1 MMIAVS
7 IAGLA
12 VGWGA
17 GLILLGLMWV
27 MNSANKRRWD
37 ALVTLGAETTGTIVD
52 RKMVRSGKGFSPV
65 YRISYRDTSGK
76 EFFVPSAM
84 LQGNFNV
91 NDSVTIRY
99 SQTDARISAVDISAM
114 KVGRRDTIGIAVLFG
129 VLGIALFFA
138 L

>member
-1 MMIAVS
+1 MIAVS

>member
-1 MMIAVS
+1 MIGVS

-17 GLILLGLMWV
+17 GLILIGLMWV

-37 ALVTLGAETTGTIVD
+37 ALASLGVETTGTIVD

-91 NDSVTIRY
+91 NDSVHIRH
-99 SQTDARISAVDISAM
+99 SKTDARISAVDISAM
-114 KVGRRDTIGIAVLFG
+114 KVGKRDTIGIAVLFG
-129 VLGIALFFA
+129 VLGVALFFA

>member
-1 MMIAVS
+1 MIAVS
-7 IAGLA
+7 VVGLVA
-12 VGWGA
+12 GWGS
-17 GLILLGLMWV
+17 GLVLLGLMWV

-37 ALVTLGAETTGTIVD
+37 ALATLGVETIGTIVD
-52 RKMVRSGKGFSPV
+52 RKMVLSGKGFSPV

-114 KVGRRDTIGIAVLFG
+114 KVGKRDTIGIAVLFG
-129 VLGIALFFA
+129 VLGVALFFA

>member
-1 MMIAVS
+1 MIGVS

-37 ALVTLGAETTGTIVD
+37 ALASLGVETTGTIVD
-52 RKMVRSGKGFSPV
+52 RKMVRSGKGFSPF
-65 YRISYRDTSGK
+65 YRISYRYSSGK

-91 NDSVTIRY
+91 NDSVHIRY
-99 SQTDARISAVDISAM
+99 SKTDARISAVDISAM
-114 KVGRRDTIGIAVLFG
+114 KVGRRDTVGIAVLFG
-129 VLGIALFFA
+129 VLGVALFFA

>member
-1 MMIAVS
+1 MIGVS

-27 MNSANKRRWD
+27 MNTANKRRWD
-37 ALVTLGAETTGTIVD
+37 ALDNVGVETTGTIVD

-91 NDSVTIRY
+91 NDSVRIRH
-99 SQTDARISAVDISAM
+99 SKTDARISAVDISAM
-114 KVGRRDTIGIAVLFG
+114 KVGKRDTVGIAILFG
-129 VLGIALFFA
+129 VLGVALFFA

>member
-1 MMIAVS
+1 MIGVS

-17 GLILLGLMWV
+17 GLILIGLMWV

-37 ALVTLGAETTGTIVD
+37 ALASLGVETTGTIVD

-76 EFFVPSAM
+76 ELFVPSAM

-91 NDSVTIRY
+91 NDSVHIRH
-99 SQTDARISAVDISAM
+99 SKTDARISAVDISAM
-114 KVGRRDTIGIAVLFG
+114 KVGKRDTIGIAVLFG
-129 VLGIALFFA
+129 VLGVALFFA

>member
-1 MMIAVS
+1 MIAVS
-7 IAGLA
+7 VVGLVA
-12 VGWGA
+12 GWGS
-17 GLILLGLMWV
+17 GLVLLGLMWV

-37 ALVTLGAETTGTIVD
+37 ALATLGVETIGTIVD

-76 EFFVPSAM
+76 EFFVLSAM
-84 LQGNFNV
+84 LQGNFNI

-114 KVGRRDTIGIAVLFG
+114 KVGKRDTVGIAVLFG
-129 VLGIALFFA
+129 VLGVALFFA

>member
-1 MMIAVS
+1 MMFAVS

-27 MNSANKRRWD
+27 MNSANRRRWD
-37 ALVTLGAETTGTIVD
+37 ALASLGIETTGTIVD

-65 YRISYRDTSGK
+65 YRISYHDTSGK

>member
-1 MMIAVS
+1 MFAVS

-27 MNSANKRRWD
+27 MNSANRRRWD
-37 ALVTLGAETTGTIVD
+37 ALASLGIETTGTIVD

-65 YRISYRDTSGK
+65 YRISYHDTSGK

>member
-1 MMIAVS
+1 MIAVS

-37 ALVTLGAETTGTIVD
+37 ALATLGVETTGTIVN
-52 RKMVRSGKGFSPV
+52 RKMVRSGKGISPV
-65 YRISYRDTSGK
+65 YRISYRDTVGK

-114 KVGRRDTIGIAVLFG
+114 KVGKRDTIGIAVLFG

>member
-1 MMIAVS
+1 MIAVS

-37 ALVTLGAETTGTIVD
+37 ALATLGVETTGTIVD
-52 RKMVRSGKGFSPV
+52 RKMVRSGRGFSPV
-65 YRISYRDTSGK
+65 YRISYRDTVGK

-114 KVGRRDTIGIAVLFG
+114 KVGKRDTIGIAVLFG
-129 VLGIALFFA
+129 VLGVALFFA

>member
-1 MMIAVS
+1 MFAVS

-27 MNSANKRRWD
+27 MNSANRRRWD
-37 ALVTLGAETTGTIVD
+37 ALASLGIETTGTIVD

-65 YRISYRDTSGK
+65 YRISYHDTSGK

-114 KVGRRDTIGIAVLFG
+114 KVGKRDTIGIAVLFG
-129 VLGIALFFA
+129 VLGVALFFA

>member
-1 MMIAVS
+1 MIGVS

-37 ALVTLGAETTGTIVD
+37 ALATVGVETTGTIVD

-65 YRISYRDTSGK
+65 YRISYRDASGK

-91 NDSVTIRY
+91 NDSVRIRH
-99 SQTDARISAVDISAM
+99 SKTDARISAVDISAM
-114 KVGRRDTIGIAVLFG
+114 KVGKRDTVGIAILFG
-129 VLGIALFFA
+129 VLGVALFFA

>member
-27 MNSANKRRWD
+27 MNSANRRRWD
-37 ALVTLGAETTGTIVD
+37 ALASLGIETTGTIVD

-65 YRISYRDTSGK
+65 YRISYHDTSGK

>member
-1 MMIAVS
+1 MMIGVS

-17 GLILLGLMWV
+17 GLILIGLMWT

-37 ALVTLGAETTGTIVD
+37 ALATLGAETTGTIVD

-91 NDSVTIRY
+91 NDFVTIRY

-114 KVGRRDTIGIAVLFG
+114 KVGKRDTIGIAVLFG

>member
-27 MNSANKRRWD
+27 MNSANRRRWD
-37 ALVTLGAETTGTIVD
+37 ALASLGIETTGTIVD

-65 YRISYRDTSGK
+65 YRISYHDTSGK

-114 KVGRRDTIGIAVLFG
+114 KVGRRDTIGIAVLFR
-129 VLGIALFFA
+129 VLGIELIFA
-138 L
+138 K

>member
-1 MMIAVS
+1 MIAVS

-27 MNSANKRRWD
+27 MNSANRRRWD
-37 ALVTLGAETTGTIVD
+37 ALASLGIETTGTIVD

-65 YRISYRDTSGK
+65 YRISYHDTSGK